1 MADAMKHQDQ
11 NKDAES
17 GRPVEL
23 DKEQQQ
29 QGGKQD
35 KQQHD
40 KQQHDKQDK
49 QGQQQQGG
57 GQHQGQPM
65 PGREQQR

>member
-11 NKDAES
+11 NKDAQS

-35 KQQHD
+35 KQ
-40 KQQHDKQDK
+40 HDKQDK

-57 GQHQGQPM
+57 GQQQGGQPM
-65 PGREQQR
+65 PNREQQR

>member
-11 NKDAES
+11 NKDAQS

-35 KQQHD
+35 KE
-40 KQQHDKQDK
+40 HDKQDK

-57 GQHQGQPM
+57 GQHQGGQPM
-65 PGREQQR
+65 PNREQQR